1 MSRSLAAAL
10 LVALLLLAGC
20 GGGSDGE
27 DDAEAGPTTTEETL
41 PPDTAP
47 DTAAIDFG
55 QETALT
61 DDGFVPATL
70 VAIVDHDVTIRN
82 ASSQPREVV
91 FRNRSVGPDEART
104 TGVLAPGDGFTFRP
118 DTLGSYTFELAGD
131 PSIRGAI
138 QVDPG
143 TFEG

>member
-1 MSRSLAAAL
+1 MPRVLAAVL

-20 GGGSDGE
+20 GGEST
-27 DDAEAGPTTTEETL
+27 DDAETAPTTTEEPL

-55 QETALT
+55 QETSLT
-61 DDGFVPATL
+61 DTGFVPATL
-70 VAIVDHDVTIRN
+70 VAIVDNDVTIRN
-82 ASSQPREVV
+82 DSSQPREIA
-91 FRNRSVGPDEART
+91 FRNRAVGPDEVRS

-118 DTLGSYTFELAGD
+118 DTLGSYTFEVTED
-131 PSIRGAI
+131 PTLRGAI